1 MNRALE
7 VRLTAIS
14 LTLAGALI
22 LLQLR
27 MEAKAMR
34 TNWIVLFSALMG
46 TAAMA
51 FENQMLLREMQQQQP
66 QQRPGPVVR
75 SPEEMEAIMKLP
87 ADAGADADYE
97 RADGGALEQRAGRC
111 HGRSG

>member
-34 TNWIVLFSALMG
+34 TIWIVLFSALMG

-51 FENQMLLREMQQQQP
+51 FENQMLLREMPQQP
-66 QQRPGPVVR
+66 TQQGQRPLVR
-75 SPEEMEAIMKLP
+75 SPAEIEEFDRSPRGQELNAI
-87 ADAGADADYE
+87 
-97 RADGGALEQRAGRC
+97 LEMGRAGQRPP
-111 HGRSG
+111 